1 VEVVWVA
8 VLAESLEGA
17 LRLLCQMARPLR
29 LCDDFRV
36 ERRGERAF
44 IVGSKAAGVAVKRG
58 DGHRAVLLTDG
69 RLYVITYAPSDKSVV
84 SGELCASVERV
95 ARGECPRLK
104 YEVWCRHCVSA
115 NGRRY
120 RRCWAETEAKS
131 EEVKRALQRLDL
143 SDIGEDKLDS
153 VVGALSSICQ

>member
-1 VEVVWVA
+1 VEIVWVA
-8 VLAESLEGA
+8 ALAESFEGA

-36 ERRGERAF
+36 EWRGERAL
-44 IVGSKAAGVAVKRG
+44 IVGSKAAGAAAKHG
-58 DGHRAVLLTDG
+58 DGYRAVLLASG
-69 RLYVITYAPSDKSVV
+69 RLYVVTYAPGDKNVV

-115 NGRRY
+115 DGRRY
-120 RRCWAETEAKS
+120 RRCWAEAETKS

-143 SDIGEDKLDS
+143 GDIGEDRLDEA
-153 VVGALSSICQ
+153 VRVLSSICQ